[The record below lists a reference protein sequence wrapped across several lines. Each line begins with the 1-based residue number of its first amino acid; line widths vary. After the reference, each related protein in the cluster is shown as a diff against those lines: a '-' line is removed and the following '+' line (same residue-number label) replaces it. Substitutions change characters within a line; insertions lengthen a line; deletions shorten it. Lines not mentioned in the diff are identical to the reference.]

1 MVLSDEMPVSRRQ
14 VLQASAIG
22 VTAVAT
28 AGALPATAAHA
39 ATEAPA
45 GPTPLNVTPAD
56 PGPGGTAP
64 VRPFPL
70 RDVTLGDGL
79 LQEKRDRMKSYLR
92 QLDERRFLVLF
103 NNQAGRPNPAGVSVP
118 GGWEDGGLLSGH
130 WAGHFMTALAQG
142 YADHG
147 EPIFKSKLDWM
158 VDELAACQAA
168 ITARM
173 GGGDPGGE
181 EPEEPQI
188 GRVPGRFGSGLR
200 LNGPSR
206 AQHVA
211 LPQEAISQLADFT
224 IATWVNL
231 ASTQNWSRLFD
242 FGQNT
247 TVNMFLT
254 PRAGVTGNVP
264 RFAITVSG
272 SGGEQRIDGTAA
284 LPTNQWVHL
293 AVTLTQ
299 RTGTLYVNGQQAGQN
314 AAMTLSPADLGNPG
328 NRWIGRSQY
337 GDAYLDATVDEFHIF
352 DRALSQQEIQS
363 LLDSAAGSTGGGSI
377 AWYRFEE
384 EDGSTIRDASPNGRD
399 GGIVASQ
406 SGGGA
411 LWVPTHP
418 GYLGAIPEDAVLR
431 LGPPRWAVY
440 GGDLSTNTWAPWYT
454 QHKIMR
460 GLLDAYYHTDN
471 QKALD
476 VVVRMAEW
484 AHLALTIGDK
494 NHPAYTGPIT
504 RDNLNY
510 MWDLYIAGET
520 GGANEVFPE
529 IYALTGDAKHLDTA
543 KRFDNRESLF
553 DACVENRDILVTTPQ
568 TRPGRRRPD
577 RLHANSHVPQFI
589 GYLRVYEH
597 SGEQDYLQA
606 AKNFFGMVVPHR
618 TYANGGT
625 GGNYPGSNNNT
636 ELFQN
641 RDNIANSIAQ
651 GGAETCTTYNLIK
664 LARNLFFH
672 EPDPAY
678 MDYYERGLIN
688 QIAGSR
694 ADSTNVT
701 NPQVTYFQPLTPGA
715 TRSYGNTGTCCGGT
729 GMENHT
735 KYQETIYFKSA
746 DGGALWV
753 NLYVSSTLTWAEK
766 GFTITQQTA
775 YPRQDRT
782 RLTVQGSGPL
792 AIKLRVPAW
801 VRKGFFVTINGAAQD
816 VTATPGSYLTLSR
829 SWNTGDTIEIRMPFS
844 IRIERALDRPDTQS
858 IFWGPVLMQ
867 VLGNPGVGNY
877 RELSLYRHL
886 KRDGDYSRAAITHTS
901 TTAAGDRLFT
911 THGFTLRPYYIGDT
925 QPASSYFRRVEPT
938 VVFGSVDTG
947 VPNRRRND
955 GLPNYDIP
963 VTGIPSPGTDGPTFL
978 DLVWDRAPFANHG
991 QFVST
996 VTQTAEAFVTA
1007 GAFTAAEKDLVV
1019 SYAARSNREL
1029 EPPPAWN
1036 VEVRAHTRFIGANA
1050 HVSVTAHNADN
1061 VPLTIE
1067 LSTPYG
1073 SRTVADVAPGKAV
1086 YQAFNARGTSVP
1098 AGSATVRVTG
1108 TVDGGSATAQIET
1121 PYEALDGDQPRP

>member
-1 MVLSDEMPVSRRQ
+1 MAQFEKLPVSRRQ
-14 VLQASAIG
+14 VLQASAVG
-22 VTAVAT
+22 VA
-28 AGALPATAAHA
+28 AGALPATAAQ
-39 ATEAPA
+39 A
-45 GPTPLNVTPAD
+45 GARPDPTTSPRVITSTTTD
-56 PGPGGTAP
+56 VGPGATAP
-64 VRPFPL
+64 VRPFRL

-79 LQEKRDRMKSYLR
+79 FQEKRDRMKNYLR

-103 NNQAGRPNPAGVSVP
+103 NNQAGRPNPAGVTAP

-130 WAGHFMTALAQG
+130 WAGHVMTALAQG

-147 EPIFKSKLDWM
+147 EPIFKSKLDWI
-158 VDELAACQAA
+158 VDELAACQTA

-173 GGGDPGGE
+173 GSGGPGTE
-181 EPEEPQI
+181 DPEEPQI

-206 AQHVA
+206 AEHVT
-211 LPQEAISQLADFT
+211 LPQEAISQLTDFT

-231 ASTQNWSRLFD
+231 AAAQNWSRLFD
-242 FGQNT
+242 FGQNA

-254 PRAGVTGNVP
+254 PRAGVTGSVP

-272 SGGEQRIDGTAA
+272 SGGEQRIDGTSA

-299 RTGTLYVNGQQAGQN
+299 QTGTLYVNGEQVGQN
-314 AAMTLSPADLGNPG
+314 TNMTLSPANLGNPG

-337 GDAYLDATVDEFHIF
+337 GDPMLNATVDEFHIF
-352 DRALSQQEIQS
+352 DRALSPQEIQS
-363 LLDSAAGSTGGGSI
+363 LQDSPAGSTGGGSI

-384 EDGSTIRDASPNGRD
+384 EGGSTIRDASPNGRD

-406 SGGGA
+406 SSGGA

-440 GGDLSTNTWAPWYT
+440 GSNATTNTWAPWYT

-471 QKALD
+471 ATALD
-476 VVVRMAEW
+476 VVVKMAGW

-529 IYALTGDAKHLDTA
+529 IYALTGDQKHLETA
-543 KRFDNRESLF
+543 KLFDNRESLF
-553 DACVENRDILVTTPQ
+553 DACVENRDILVVTPQ
-568 TRPGRRRPD
+568 NNPGRRRPD
-577 RLHANSHVPQFI
+577 RLHANSHVPQFV

-597 SGEQDYLQA
+597 SGDTEYFQA
-606 AKNFFGMVVPHR
+606 AKNFYGMVVPHR
-618 TYANGGT
+618 MYANGGT
-625 GGNYPGSNNNT
+625 GGNYPGSNNNI

-641 RDNIANSIAQ
+641 RGNIANSIAQ
-651 GGAETCTTYNLIK
+651 GGAETCTTYNLLK

-672 EPDPAY
+672 EHDAAY
-678 MDYYERGLIN
+678 LDYYERGLIN

-694 ADSTNVT
+694 ADTTTVS

-715 TRSYGNTGTCCGGT
+715 NRGYGNTGTCCGGT
-729 GMENHT
+729 GVENHT

-746 DGGALWV
+746 DGDTLWV
-753 NLYVSSTLTWAEK
+753 NLYVASTLTWAERD
-766 GFTITQQTA
+766 FTITQQTD
-775 YPRQDRT
+775 YPRADRT
-782 RLTVQGSGPL
+782 RLTVDGSGPL
-792 AIKLRVPAW
+792 DIKLRVPGW
-801 VRKGFFVTINGAAQD
+801 VRKGFFVTINGLAQQ
-816 VTATPGSYLTLSR
+816 VTATANSYLTLSR
-829 SWNTGDTIEIRMPFS
+829 TWQRGDVIEIRMPFS

-858 IFWGPVLMQ
+858 VFWGPVLLQ
-867 VLGNPGVGNY
+867 VLGNPGNGNY

-886 KRDGDYSRAAITHTS
+886 KRDGDYARAAITPAA
-901 TTAAGDRLFT
+901 TTAAGDQLFT
-911 THGFTLRPYYIGDT
+911 ANGFTLRPYYIGDT
-925 QPASSYFRRVEPT
+925 QAASSYFRRVEPT
-938 VVFGSVDTG
+938 VVFGAADTG
-947 VPNRRRND
+947 VPNRKRND

-963 VTGIPSPGTDGPTFL
+963 VTDVPSPGTDGPTFL
-978 DLVWDRAPFANHG
+978 DLVWDEAPFANHG

-996 VTQTAEAFVTA
+996 VTRLAGEFVEA
-1007 GAFTAAEKDLVV
+1007 GLFTAAERSTIV
-1019 SYAARSNREL
+1019 SQAARSNAEL
-1029 EPPPAWN
+1029 DPGHTWN
-1036 VEVRAHTRFIGANA
+1036 VEVQVRTQLIGGRVYLAVNA
-1050 HVSVTAHNADN
+1050 VNADE

-1067 LSTPYG
+1067 LDTAYG
-1073 SRTVADVAPGKAV
+1073 SRTVTDVAVGKPA
-1086 YQAFNARGTSVP
+1086 YQSFNTRLAAIP
-1098 AGSATVRVTG
+1098 AGTVTVVVTG
-1108 TVDGGSATAQIET
+1108 TVDGESVTTRIEAAY
-1121 PYEALDGDQPRP
+1121 PAVGAS

>member
-1 MVLSDEMPVSRRQ
+1 MVESDKMPVSRRQ

-22 VTAVAT
+22 AAAVAA
-28 AGALPATAAHA
+28 AGALPATAAEA
-39 ATEAPA
+39 ATATA
-45 GPTPLNVTPAD
+45 TTTGPTAPGATPAD

-64 VRPFPL
+64 VRPFQL

-103 NNQAGRPNPAGVSVP
+103 NNQAGRPNPPGVSVP

-142 YADHG
+142 YADHA
-147 EPIFKSKLDWM
+147 EPIFRSKLDWM

-181 EPEEPQI
+181 DPQEPQI
-188 GRVPGRFGSGLR
+188 GRVAGRFGSGLR
-200 LNGPSR
+200 LNGPSQ

-224 IATWVNL
+224 IASWVNL
-231 ASTQNWSRLFD
+231 ASTQSWSRLFD

-264 RFAITVSG
+264 RFAITVGG
-272 SGGEQRIDGTAA
+272 SGGEQRIDGSAA

-299 RTGTLYVNGQQAGQN
+299 NTGTLYVNGQQAGQN
-314 AAMTLSPADLGNPG
+314 TAMTLSPANLGNPG

-337 GDAYLDATVDEFHIF
+337 GDAFLDATVDEFHIF
-352 DRALSQQEIQS
+352 DRALGPQEVRS

-384 EDGSTIRDASPNGRD
+384 EGGSTIRDASPNGRD

-406 SGGGA
+406 SGGTA
-411 LWVPTHP
+411 EWVPTHP

-471 QKALD
+471 AKALD

-484 AHLALTIGDK
+484 AHLALTVGDK
-494 NHPAYTGPIT
+494 NHPAYAGPIT

-529 IYALTGDAKHLDTA
+529 IYAITRDERHLDTA
-543 KRFDNRESLF
+543 KFFDNRESLF

-577 RLHANSHVPQFI
+577 RLHANSHVPQFV

-597 SGEQDYLQA
+597 SGDTEYFQA

-618 TYANGGT
+618 MYANGGT

-651 GGAETCTTYNLIK
+651 GGAETCTTYNLLK
-664 LARNLFFH
+664 LARNLFLH
-672 EPDPAY
+672 EHDAAY
-678 MDYYERGLIN
+678 LDYYERGLLN
-688 QIAGSR
+688 QILGSR
-694 ADSTNVT
+694 ADNANVN

-735 KYQETIYFKSA
+735 KYQETVYFKSA
-746 DGGALWV
+746 DGTTLWV
-753 NLYVSSTLTWAEK
+753 NLYIPSTLTWAEK
-766 GFTITQQTA
+766 GFVVTQETN
-775 YPRQDRT
+775 YPREDRT
-782 RLTVQGSGPL
+782 RLTVNGRGRL
-792 AIKLRVPAW
+792 DIKLRVPGW
-801 VRKGFFVTINGAAQD
+801 VEKGFVVTVNGVAEKG
-816 VTATPGSYLTLSR
+816 TAKPGSYLTLSR
-829 SWNTGDTIEIRMPFS
+829 TWKPGDTIEIRMPFS

-858 IFWGPVLMQ
+858 IFWGPLLMQ
-867 VLGNPGVGNY
+867 ILGNPGVGNY

-886 KRDGDYSRAAITHTS
+886 KRDGDYARAAITPAS
-901 TTAAGDRLFT
+901 TTAAGDALFT
-911 THGFTLRPYYIGDT
+911 THGFTLRPYHIGDA
-925 QPASSYFRRVEPT
+925 QAASTYFRRVEPT
-938 VVFGSVDTG
+938 IVFGSVDTG
-947 VPNRRRND
+947 VPNRKRND
-955 GLPNYDIP
+955 GLPNYDVP
-963 VTGIPSPGTDGPTFL
+963 VAGVPSPGSDGPTFL
-978 DLVWDRAPFANHG
+978 DLVWDQAPFKNHG

-996 VTQTAEAFVTA
+996 VDHVAQAFVEA
-1007 GAFTAAEKDLVV
+1007 GLLSPQERSTVV
-1019 SYAARSNREL
+1019 TTAARSNKEL
-1029 EPPPAWN
+1029 
-1036 VEVRAHTRFIGANA
+1036 
-1050 HVSVTAHNADN
+1050 
-1061 VPLTIE
+1061 
-1067 LSTPYG
+1067 
-1073 SRTVADVAPGKAV
+1073 AP
-1086 YQAFNARGTSVP
+1086 
-1098 AGSATVRVTG
+1098 
-1108 TVDGGSATAQIET
+1108 
-1121 PYEALDGDQPRP
+1121 